1 MARNED
7 EPHADDYADGRKRR
21 RTKKPRD
28 EDDWMPPPALT
39 GRATAGV
46 DPMQLSHVTSM
57 PVPPLLPISSSSH
70 SSSAVRISN
79 LTTVESPSMAVM
91 PVSSATPSSSVFH
104 ELPNVIQ
111 SFSETERRRKN
122 GGGSNASMSA
132 LIHASSSSS
141 TSKNG
146 SSGSTRSSRAGEPE
160 RAAAQ
165 GALNGAGRHANSHPI
180 SVMDLLFGDPHA
192 SAKANG
198 GDAGMNGSAKQPL
211 KRKRRSDASS
221 QRSARRSARDEDRG
235 SSREYDLLRFGVD
248 SVKLVP
254 QGLVDRVD
262 DSVSRAFISTIIQN
276 HVDNWTKRAGFGDS
290 FLPEITT
297 LLTAYYPCSY
307 PTILDEVLVGF
318 LFKRPEV
325 RAPLTAPSLS
335 VLC

>member
-7 EPHADDYADGRKRR
+7 ELRADDYADGRKRR

-28 EDDWMPPPALT
+28 EDNWMPAPALT

-46 DPMQLSHVTSM
+46 DPMQLSHVTSI
-57 PVPPLLPISSSSH
+57 PVPPLLPISSSH

-91 PVSSATPSSSVFH
+91 PVSSATSSSSVFH
-104 ELPNVIQ
+104 ELPDVIQ

-122 GGGSNASMSA
+122 GGSNTSMSV
-132 LIHASSSSS
+132 LVHASSSSS

-160 RAAAQ
+160 RAVAQ
-165 GALNGAGRHANSHPI
+165 VASNGVGRRANSHPI
-180 SVMDLLFGDPHA
+180 SVMDLLLGDSHS

-276 HVDNWTKRAGFGDS
+276 HVENWIKRAGFGDS

-325 RAPLTAPSLS
+325 RP
-335 VLC
+335 CNH